1 MNFDKND
8 EHIQNVHWNEDIEKN
23 VYEIGEKSKGYKIM
37 HIKEAI
43 NVSFRYDL
51 LMYSGILLGPIAG
64 LLSAIGSILSPDD
77 SPTTF
82 PIVSA
87 CLAFISGIVVAATK
101 YGKFE
106 EKSSQHK
113 MAASKYTSLESNIRR
128 QLILYRENRQNAAH
142 YLEWIGNSFDDLFTG
157 SPLVTDIIYNEYI
170 KIAKE
175 NGLVIPDEYVTD
187 IKDHYKKEK
196 ISEIKDVSLININ
209 TELTSSPKNKV
220 VIKEKI
226 NEIKGVSLININT
239 ALTSSPKNKIVIK
252 ENIINNLSH
261 FPDINKFSDNM
272 MNYEL
277 QRMMKK

>member
-1 MNFDKND
+1 MNFDKN
-8 EHIQNVHWNEDIEKN
+8 EHELQKNNNVHWNEDIEKN

-37 HIKEAI
+37 HIKEAR

-77 SPTTF
+77 SPTTL

-106 EKSSQHK
+106 EKSSHHK

-128 QLILYRENRQNAAH
+128 QLILYRENRQNAAQ

-175 NGLVIPDEYVTD
+175 NGLVIPDEYV
-187 IKDHYKKEK
+187 ININDHYKKKK
-196 ISEIKDVSLININ
+196 INEIKDVSIINITIEPVEKSVDN
-209 TELTSSPKNKV
+209 VEQSVDLKRHKSNNKV
-220 VIKEKI
+220 F
-226 NEIKGVSLININT
+226 NENV
-239 ALTSSPKNKIVIK
+239 
-252 ENIINNLSH
+252 INNLSH

>member
-8 EHIQNVHWNEDIEKN
+8 EHVQNVHWNEDIEKN

-77 SPTTF
+77 SPTTL

-106 EKSSQHK
+106 EKSSHHK

-157 SPLVTDIIYNEYI
+157 SPLVTTIIYNEYI

-175 NGLVIPDEYVTD
+175 KGLVIPDEYV
-187 IKDHYKKEK
+187 ININAHYKKKK
-196 ISEIKDVSLININ
+196 ISEIKDVSVININ
-209 TELTSSPKNKV
+209 TDLENNDKV
-220 VIKEKI
+220 VDDKVVDDK
-226 NEIKGVSLININT
+226 V
-239 ALTSSPKNKIVIK
+239 VDDHIK